1 MSEQN
6 PYQPPQAFV
15 ADPAQLNTI
24 DIETLPVS
32 DTWKKRFRWIQA
44 SGGPSLKNAKN
55 VPKEQRLTFGL
66 FNFLAFLFG
75 PIYYLAKGMWK
86 RALMY
91 SLIIYS
97 LLIVIVYVLIGSG
110 YEQYANAPGYGAAA
124 FFAMRA
130 NLDYYKKMVLND
142 NGWF

>member
-1 MSEQN
+1 MTEQN
-6 PYQPPQAFV
+6 PYQPPQSIV
-15 ADPAQLNTI
+15 ADPTQPNTV
-24 DIETLPVS
+24 DIEMLPVS

-44 SGGPSLKNAKN
+44 AGGPSLKNAKN

-66 FNFLAFLFG
+66 FNILAFLFG
-75 PIYYLAKGMWK
+75 PLYYLAKGMWK

-91 SLIIYS
+91 SLILYS
-97 LLIVIVYVLIGSG
+97 IIFVIAYVMIANG
-110 YEQYANAPGYGAAA
+110 YEQHVNALGYGVAAL
-124 FFAMRA
+124 FAMRA

>member
-1 MSEQN
+1 MTEPN
-6 PYQPPQAFV
+6 PYQAPQSVV
-15 ADPAQLNTI
+15 ADPMPVV

-32 DTWKKRFRWIQA
+32 DTWKKRFRWIKA
-44 SGGPSLKNAKN
+44 AGGPSLKDAKN

-66 FNFLAFLFG
+66 FNILAFLFD
-75 PIYYLAKGMWK
+75 PIYYIAKGMWK

-91 SLIIYS
+91 SLLIYS
-97 LLIVIVYVLIGSG
+97 ALFVIVYIMIANG
-110 YEQYANAPGYGAAA
+110 YGQYANSIGYGAAA
-124 FFAMRA
+124 LFAMRA